1 MNDTENQP
9 QKINRY
15 QRLGLAL
22 SQVGLFALTQFGMTS
37 IAEAKP
43 SKLNN
48 VADSYPTIIDHRQKG
63 NPAETGPQGAGEG
76 FDRSIA
82 EIEKT
87 HGEKINHF
95 IAVMPN
101 MMQRLV
107 HKTTNTVLKSEVDLK
122 NYDLGEMEIHI
133 HSSPTLI
140 AEIGSPDGQGSVGNL
155 AYGKPPAINLS
166 TAFLAAITD
175 EDELAAVLSHEIH
188 HSLRRQKPHILRPD
202 GSLKYQDGSIFSR
215 KQDEGEADASTI
227 LRLTEAGYRPGAL
240 INVMGRFIDIY
251 GDKTSQCAA
260 SDPHTKGLDPEI
272 PCTNFISPYPD
283 YDPHGTKIF
292 RSFRLL
298 HQLDAFCEA
307 AEKSRPTIP
316 RCPTE
321 TKKGLTRWRELR
333 GPDAEK
339 TWSFNGTWAFLSGK
353 AAGDEKKPQ
362 TPRPKL

>member
-1 MNDTENQP
+1 MNKAENQP

-22 SQVGLFALTQFGMTS
+22 SQIGLFALTQFGMTS

-43 SKLNN
+43 SRLNN
-48 VADSYPTIIDHRQKG
+48 FADSHPTIIDHRQKG
-63 NPAETGPQGAGEG
+63 NPAETGPEGAGEG

-87 HGEKINHF
+87 HAEKINNF

-122 NYDLGEMEIHI
+122 NYDLGKMEIHI
-133 HSSPTLI
+133 HSSPLLI
-140 AEIGSPDGQGSVGNL
+140 AEIGSPDGQGSVGGF

-166 TAFLAAITD
+166 TAFLAAMTD
-175 EDELAAVLSHEIH
+175 EDELAAVLSHEINH
-188 HSLRRQKPHILRPD
+188 WLRRQIPHILRID

-215 KQDEGEADASTI
+215 RQDEGEADASTI
-227 LRLTEAGYRPGAL
+227 LRLTEAGYSPGAL

-251 GDKTSQCAA
+251 GDKNAQCAA

-272 PCTNFISPYPD
+272 PCTNFISPYPNYD
-283 YDPHGTKIF
+283 YHGTKTF

-307 AEKSRPTIP
+307 AEKSPPTIP
-316 RCPTE
+316 RCPAE
-321 TKKGLTRWRELR
+321 TKKRINTMARIK
-333 GPDAEK
+333 GPR
-339 TWSFNGTWAFLSGK
+339 F
-353 AAGDEKKPQ
+353 
-362 TPRPKL
+362 